1 MTNATVTKTKGGNKM
16 SKTPKKLK
24 KYRIDA
30 GMTIYSLAERM
41 SVHPSTVSYWENDQ
55 KFPRRGKME
64 QLEDIFNVS
73 WRELFDDL
81 SEEEIKELE
90 KRENTWFGRE

>member
-1 MTNATVTKTKGGNKM
+1 
-16 SKTPKKLK
+16 
-24 KYRIDA
+24 
-30 GMTIYSLAERM
+30 
-41 SVHPSTVSYWENDQ
+41 
-55 KFPRRGKME
+55 ME